1 MGGDFG
7 SHNDNAVGIY
17 CAEAKETNESIV
29 SATHKIL
36 PSKNAKRTPTE
47 EKKKKLQDIAYE
59 KQWKM
64 KLEKWAPMSPST
76 SNAMQ
81 ISALIDRQ
89 WRVWK
94 FWIEEWYDQPFKV
107 LRIKNINDSTG

>member
-47 EKKKKLQDIAYE
+47 EKKTAGYSL
-59 KQWKM
+59 
-64 KLEKWAPMSPST
+64 
-76 SNAMQ
+76 
-81 ISALIDRQ
+81 
-89 WRVWK
+89 
-94 FWIEEWYDQPFKV
+94 
-107 LRIKNINDSTG
+107 

>member
-47 EKKKKLQDIAYE
+47 EKKTAGYSLWKAVKNEAGKVGTNVTLDIKCHAN
-59 KQWKM
+59 KCLNW
-64 KLEKWAPMSPST
+64 
-76 SNAMQ
+76 
-81 ISALIDRQ
+81 
-89 WRVWK
+89 
-94 FWIEEWYDQPFKV
+94 
-107 LRIKNINDSTG
+107 